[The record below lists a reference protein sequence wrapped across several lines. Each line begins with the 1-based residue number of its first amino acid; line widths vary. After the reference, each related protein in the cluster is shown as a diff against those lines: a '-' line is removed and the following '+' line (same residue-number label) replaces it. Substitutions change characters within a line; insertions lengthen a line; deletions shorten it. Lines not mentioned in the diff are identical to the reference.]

1 MMAALDALR
10 PWLLAEGKRRY
21 QETAQMAAQLRKK
34 YPALTETDAQLD
46 PTRFTLCT
54 ENGYQVEKFLQEH
67 NIWPEMADSEHVVF
81 ILTCADGVEEVERL
95 EQALDALGLHEKTRP
110 HSTVSAPPLPQSVRT
125 PREALFAPKETINLA
140 EAVGRI
146 AAEQIAPYPPG
157 VPIAAPGER
166 IDEKILAYLEQ
177 LGYNKMKTTVLR

>member
-1 MMAALDALR
+1 MIAH
-10 PWLLAEGKRRY
+10 
-21 QETAQMAAQLRKK
+21 LRKK

-81 ILTCADGVEEVERL
+81 ILTCADDVEEVERL